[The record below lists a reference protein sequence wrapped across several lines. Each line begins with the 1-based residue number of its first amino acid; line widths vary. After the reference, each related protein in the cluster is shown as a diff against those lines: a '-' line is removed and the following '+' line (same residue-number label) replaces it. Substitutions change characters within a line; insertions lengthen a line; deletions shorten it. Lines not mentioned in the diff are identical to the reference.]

1 MDTENGHLIED
12 ADGVSVA
19 VRDGDVDVPVW
30 HRKQQP

>member
-19 VRDGDVDVPVW
+19 VLDVGVDGAGVA
-30 HRKQQP
+30 